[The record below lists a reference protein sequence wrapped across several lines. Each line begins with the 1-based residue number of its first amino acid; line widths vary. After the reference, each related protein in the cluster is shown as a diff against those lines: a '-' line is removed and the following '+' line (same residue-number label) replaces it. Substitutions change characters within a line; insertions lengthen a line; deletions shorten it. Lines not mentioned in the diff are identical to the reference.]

1 MTKVSRTFRID
12 RSLSEAMDK
21 IYARHGDNTYHIENA
36 LAQYGPIKA
45 VVNPGVPVVK
55 KAVSVPEDE
64 RPFVLQKYVATTGH
78 FDEFW
83 ASGIRKVNKK
93 KAQSLF
99 NNILK
104 KQGDKD
110 AFTARLALDI
120 ANRLTSNQLGF
131 AEMHPTTYL
140 NGERWNDEVMTNDQ
154 SHQRLNQPRKS
165 LSERTADQA
174 RQIWAEC
181 EAEEAGER
189 VMDKNGSI
197 IPAKMEFIGG

>member
-1 MTKVSRTFRID
+1 MPKVSRTFRID

-21 IYARHGDNTYHIENA
+21 IYIRHGDNTYHLEAA
-36 LAQYGPIKA
+36 LSQYGPIKA

-55 KAVSVPEDE
+55 KADNPANES
-64 RPFVLQKYVATTGH
+64 
-78 FDEFW
+78 EFAHIW
-83 ASGIRKVNKK
+83 ELYGKKGNRKVS
-93 KAQSLF
+93 KARYLGLSSATRLLVIDKVPAYVLSTPEKQYRKDFQS
-99 NNILK
+99 
-104 KQGDKD
+104 
-110 AFTARLALDI
+110 
-120 ANRLTSNQLGF
+120 
-131 AEMHPTTYL
+131 YL
-140 NGERWNDEVMTNDQ
+140 NLECWNDEVITNDQ